1 MRPVF
6 LLLPLLVACSDEKS
20 SDTAAIEED
29 GNPWSDGAASDG
41 GVDDGGSDGGSDG
54 GDDDAGGEDDAGD
67 PAFDIEGTV
76 GLTSGHVIDP
86 KLMGEPILPISV
98 TLTDTETC
106 ETTLIFSNGIGQT
119 HTVASPEETTDWDG
133 RDEEGHA
140 FDPGVVSIQL
150 NASCGKDERT
160 LDQATAYIVRLSP
173 HIIDLASPADEP
185 GQVGLAFHKK
195 SLLDSNV
202 SPVGERPEYKQ
213 EPVGVLGSA
222 IDRDDGTPRPSVP
235 LWANA
240 HVPPWTEGEVKQH
253 NVPTGYVT
261 GSPIMAMVEFDSV
274 AVSEA
279 RHIAVSPWGPEPE
292 KAPTVRLVSNEALVT
307 LDAPVEIALGEAAGT
322 MGRHI
327 LTIDWRFE
335 SEGEDGAWHPIPGM
349 FETHHAYYVLAG
361 QPALLDGSD
370 FGASPAVPWIGVL
383 EDTAELFEGVPATI
397 EDTLDTLRDYLFYH
411 DYLLYDPGSGTYSDF
426 EGDYMYWSSITAE
439 VSSFLDRRE
448 GLSLY
453 CHSMSCMLS
462 ALAGNHGVRAEQ
474 IVLGVNFTTNL
485 TRAAGSDNWR
495 AWSFNSHSVVTPDDG
510 ETIWDASIAL
520 DGDDA
525 PDDDDSIEEVMPR
538 GMSGEEYMWRL
549 SYDDI
554 GIINQGLCYIE

>member
-1 MRPVF
+1 
-6 LLLPLLVACSDEKS
+6 
-20 SDTAAIEED
+20 
-29 GNPWSDGAASDG
+29 
-41 GVDDGGSDGGSDG
+41 
-54 GDDDAGGEDDAGD
+54 
-67 PAFDIEGTV
+67 
-76 GLTSGHVIDP
+76 
-86 KLMGEPILPISV
+86 
-98 TLTDTETC
+98 
-106 ETTLIFSNGIGQT
+106 
-119 HTVASPEETTDWDG
+119 
-133 RDEEGHA
+133 
-140 FDPGVVSIQL
+140 
-150 NASCGKDERT
+150 
-160 LDQATAYIVRLSP
+160 
-173 HIIDLASPADEP
+173 
-185 GQVGLAFHKK
+185 
-195 SLLDSNV
+195 
-202 SPVGERPEYKQ
+202 
-213 EPVGVLGSA
+213 
-222 IDRDDGTPRPSVP
+222 
-235 LWANA
+235 
-240 HVPPWTEGEVKQH
+240 
-253 NVPTGYVT
+253 
-261 GSPIMAMVEFDSV
+261 MAMVEFDGV

-292 KAPTVRLVSNEALVT
+292 KAPSVRLVSNEALVT
-307 LDAPVEIALGEAAGT
+307 LDSPVEIALGEAAGT
-322 MGRHI
+322 MGKHI

-335 SEGEDGAWHPIPGM
+335 SVGEDGSWHPVPGM

-361 QPALLDGSD
+361 EPALLDGSEL
-370 FGASPAVPWIGVL
+370 GASPAVPWIGVL

-426 EGDYMYWSSITAE
+426 EGAYMYWDSITAE

-520 DGDDA
+520 DGDDE

-538 GMSGEEYMWRL
+538 GMPGEEYMWRL